1 MLSQLSM
8 RRADYVTLE
17 RGERGRGERERRE
30 ERGRGERERREGEER
45 GREERGRGDRERRE
59 ERYGRGGK
67 VIEGG
72 SHFSVG
78 QQALQPSTICG
89 AVNNNQGSMGKQ

>member
-17 RGERGRGERERRE
+17 RGERGRGERER
-30 ERGRGERERREGEER
+30 
-45 GREERGRGDRERRE
+45 REERGRGDRERRE